1 MIHPRVHHST
11 MMEQDLSTR
20 GLALV
25 PVTLDNCALKTRKS
39 KLLLGLT
46 IKMTESKLLGKYD
59 VHVHWKKT
67 ANTF

>member
-11 MMEQDLSTR
+11 MMEQDLSPR

-46 IKMTESKLLGKYD
+46 IKNDLLLCKYE